1 MKIATHSI
9 MRDVY
14 QPYLIEWL
22 EHHRSIGI
30 DHFFIYDNDSVVPIS
45 ESIKDLPFNSNITI
59 ELIHGLTSLPELNVQ
74 EESYIKFLSS
84 IQGSHLPHYDRVAF
98 IDEDE
103 FIICENNDIKETL
116 KNYLAYP
123 ALALSWRMFGSSGLM
138 NRTPDPQMKKFTK
151 HSTQYFEPNT
161 IIKSIVNPY
170 LVKDIINPH
179 AFSYHFGHC
188 VNVNK
193 VPIEGYYA
201 PPVHQIAWINHYW
214 TRSCE
219 EWAIKAARGSA
230 WSGRGCVQIQ
240 FDDLEANCIESIA

>member
-1 MKIATHSI
+1 MKIATHSM

-22 EHHRSIGI
+22 DHHRSIGI
-30 DHFFIYDNDSVVPIS
+30 DHFFIYDNDSIVPIS
-45 ESIKDLPFNSNITI
+45 ESIKDVLFNSDITI
-59 ELIHGLTSLPELNVQ
+59 ELIHGRTSLPDLNVQ
-74 EESYIKFLSS
+74 EESFTKFLSA
-84 IQGSHLPHYDRVAF
+84 IQESKLPHYDRVAF

-116 KNYLAYP
+116 KNYISYP
-123 ALALSWRMFGSSGLM
+123 ALALSWLMFGSSGLI
-138 NRTPDPQMKKFTK
+138 NQTPEPQMKKFIK
-151 HSTQYFEPNT
+151 RSTRYYEPNT

-179 AFSYHFGHC
+179 AFSYHFGNC

-201 PPVHQIAWINHYW
+201 PPVHQIAWVNHYW
-214 TRSCE
+214 VRSRE
-219 EWAIKAARGSA
+219 EWLIKLAKGNA
-230 WSGRGCVQIQ
+230 WFNKDREQIQ